1 MRDIDRSLFDL
12 GLPADLRM
20 WVRGPVDRRRLLK
33 LGVLSVGAFLT
44 GCSSS
49 DGTGDGGDTCASE
62 IPEETA
68 GPYPADG
75 SQESLN
81 VLERTGIVRSDIRTS
96 LETGNTAE
104 GVPITIELQLVDSS
118 ADCAPLAGYAVYLWH
133 CNRAGE
139 YSLYST
145 AVTAEDYLRGVQETD
160 SEGKV
165 SFSSIFPACYSGRWP
180 HIHFEVYPS
189 LDSATDASNK
199 IHTSQI
205 ALPEDICDTVYG
217 SATGYS
223 QSVENLSQISLSSD
237 NVFGEDEAELQLA
250 TVTGSVEAGYTVALT
265 AGLAIG

>member
-1 MRDIDRSLFDL
+1 L

-20 WVRGPVDRRRLLK
+20 WSRAPVHRRRLLK

-49 DGTGDGGDTCASE
+49 DGTGNGGDGCASE

-75 SQESLN
+75 SQQEPN
-81 VLERTGIVRSDIRTS
+81 VLERTGIVRSDIGTS
-96 LETGNTAE
+96 LESGNTAE
-104 GVPITIELQLVDSS
+104 GVPITIELQLVDTS
-118 ADCAPLAGYAVYLWH
+118 ADCAPLVGYAVYLWH

-165 SFSSIFPACYSGRWP
+165 GF
-180 HIHFEVYPS
+180 
-189 LDSATDASNK
+189 T
-199 IHTSQI
+199 
-205 ALPEDICDTVYG
+205 
-217 SATGYS
+217 
-223 QSVENLSQISLSSD
+223 QSVETLSQISLSSD

-250 TVTGSVEAGYTVALT
+250 TVTGSVEAGYSVALT
-265 AGLAIG
+265 AGLATG

>member
-1 MRDIDRSLFDL
+1 
-12 GLPADLRM
+12 
-20 WVRGPVDRRRLLK
+20 
-33 LGVLSVGAFLT
+33 VLSVGAFLT
-44 GCSSS
+44 GCGSS
-49 DGTGDGGDTCASE
+49 DGTGNGGDGCASE

-75 SQESLN
+75 SQQELN

-96 LETGNTAE
+96 LESGNTAE
-104 GVPITIELQLVDSS
+104 GVPITIELQLVDTS
-118 ADCAPLAGYAVYLWH
+118 ADCAPLVGYAVYLWH

-165 SFSSIFPACYSGRWP
+165 GFTSIFPACYSGRWP

-205 ALPEDICDTVYG
+205 ALPEDVCDTVYG
-217 SATGYS
+217 TATGYA

-250 TVTGSVEAGYTVALT
+250 TVTGSLEAGYTVALT
-265 AGLAIG
+265 AGLATG